1 VDVDTEEDEMSIAVG
16 PRPQI
21 RTPVGAV
28 RGGRVTVGTDGSY
41 WGGMALD
48 WAARHAWLRG
58 AELDV
63 LRADEDQPADI
74 PADLGISHAHRTYP
88 LLRMSCQRTGPTPVV
103 DLTTASAGS
112 ELLVLGCRGH
122 RRIGLGELVIPTL
135 MGAQCDVLV
144 VRGTPDA
151 VRGAHRTITAMV
163 NGSATDSGVLRRG
176 AEFAAAYRSRL
187 RVVHTAPS
195 ELRPTSPPE
204 DVLHMAELQLK
215 TIRATFTLIRAL
227 PHEALLRDDAT
238 DLVVLGRGES
248 RRHVDKPGPVTRTA
262 LYHAPC
268 PVLVVRP

>member
-1 VDVDTEEDEMSIAVG
+1 MSIAAG
-16 PRPQI
+16 SLPRTRKPSTAE
-21 RTPVGAV
+21 RV
-28 RGGRVTVGTDGSY
+28 GRVTVGTDGSY

-58 AELDV
+58 AELRV

-74 PADLGISHAHRTYP
+74 PSDLGLSHTHRTYP
-88 LLRMSCQRTGPTPVV
+88 LLQMTCERTGPTPVV
-103 DLTTASAGS
+103 DLTTTSAGS

-135 MGAQCDVLV
+135 MGAQCDMLV

-151 VRGAHRTITAMV
+151 VRGAHRTVTAMV
-163 NGSATDSGVLRRG
+163 SGSPSDSAVLRRG

-187 RVVHTAPS
+187 RVVHTAPD
-195 ELRPTSPPE
+195 ELRPTSAPE

-215 TIRATFTLIRAL
+215 ALDVAVHATFTLARAL
-227 PHEALLRDDAT
+227 PHEVLLHDDAT
-238 DLVVLGRGES
+238 DLVVVSRGES
-248 RRHVDKPGPVTRTA
+248 HRHLTAPGPVTKAA
-262 LYHAPC
+262 LYEAPC